1 MQPTSVSLAHALHPT
16 RGQASQLWQSF
27 LQSADPHSKVLHIP
41 TSQKIVYEAIS
52 APEKASAEVQCLLFA
67 VYFAGVNVLPPEAVR
82 SILDKDK
89 QKAMDGFRQGLDI
102 CLAAANVFGNP
113 TIMGL
118 QALSIFLVSSLTPSD
133 LGVLLNRLL
142 FLHKMMFR
150 NQNHGRSFWVL
161 SGVAMR
167 VAHFLGLH
175 RDPSSFPGVSP
186 FEAELRRRLWWHLV
200 TLEGRTAE
208 DSGLALNTM
217 EAATNTRF
225 PLVVDDSALDPA
237 MEALPTPPP
246 EGVWTEMT
254 LAVVLFDCAAT
265 LRQLF
270 SVASPVSEGPLIGDS
285 RPRIIPS
292 EARRRE
298 IVEALRS
305 RIESRIS
312 GCHHAIPLQRLTMKL
327 GRMLVLKAEFV
338 TRQAWQQ
345 MRDSGDDPNT
355 TKEPSARRGLPTSR
369 AYLTDAVTILE
380 LYYTLETDELLP
392 NFRVM
397 SESFP
402 QTHALLYVLW
412 HLWVRPDEDDGID
425 PERAWRAAEYA
436 YSVEEVRIQRRV
448 QAGTDADPGP
458 KWRVLKAL
466 KDKLMRARQMK
477 SHQKPTESETA
488 APGRESEARVEEG
501 IDNEVVMSSDGTALD
516 IDHMFN
522 DELGWGGEFMD
533 WKSLAEDLAVHH

>member
-1 MQPTSVSLAHALHPT
+1 
-16 RGQASQLWQSF
+16 
-27 LQSADPHSKVLHIP
+27 
-41 TSQKIVYEAIS
+41 
-52 APEKASAEVQCLLFA
+52 
-67 VYFAGVNVLPPEAVR
+67 
-82 SILDKDK
+82 
-89 QKAMDGFRQGLDI
+89 
-102 CLAAANVFGNP
+102 
-113 TIMGL
+113 
-118 QALSIFLVSSLTPSD
+118 
-133 LGVLLNRLL
+133 
-142 FLHKMMFR
+142 MFR

-161 SGVAMR
+161 SGVAMC

-200 TLEGRTAE
+200 SLEGRTAE

-217 EAATNTRF
+217 DAATNTRF

-237 MEALPTPPP
+237 MAALPTPPP

-265 LRQLF
+265 MRQLF
-270 SVASPVSEGPLIGDS
+270 SLASQVSEGPLSGDS

-298 IVEALRS
+298 LVEALRS
-305 RIESRIS
+305 RIESRLS
-312 GCHHAIPLQRLTMKL
+312 GCHHAIPIQRLTMQL

-345 MRDSGDDPNT
+345 MKDSAEDSST

-369 AYLTDAVTILE
+369 AYLADAVTILE
-380 LYYTLETDELLP
+380 LYHSLETDELLP

-412 HLWVRPDEDDGID
+412 HLWVRPDGDDGID

-436 YSVEEVRIQRRV
+436 YSVEETRIQRRA
-448 QAGTDADPGP
+448 QAGTDIDPGP

-466 KDKLMRARQMK
+466 KEKLLRARQIK
-477 SHQKPTESETA
+477 AHQDSNESETA
-488 APGRESEARVEEG
+488 ASGLKSGAQAEG
-501 IDNEVVMSSDGTALD
+501 DIDNEVVMSSDAAALD
-516 IDHMFN
+516 IDQMFN